1 MIVSGHDKK
10 SADDHAHRM
19 LRVAE
24 EMIDIASSMTTPLGE
39 PLRIRVG
46 IHSGPAYAGVVGRTR
61 PRYCLFGDTVNTA
74 SRMESNGFPMCV
86 HLSHSTYQLV
96 KNSAEFEFSRLPI
109 REIKGKGPMKTLLLH
124 TGDWEAGY
132 ETAVESVAA
141 RFSRSA
147 SNFNESSTLRAVS
160 SFDEMSTPHAVTSFK
175 EGPTR
180 RVVAVRELR
189 R

>member
-24 EMIDIASSMTTPLGE
+24 EMIDIASSMTTPLGA

-86 HLSHSTYQLV
+86 HLSSSTYQLV
-96 KNSAEFEFSRLPI
+96 KNSSEFEFSRLPI

-124 TGDWEAGY
+124 TGDWEVGF
-132 ETAVESVAA
+132 ETAVEMCAKRPA
-141 RFSRSA
+141 RSA
-147 SNFNESSTLRAVS
+147 TSFNERSPPCRAVNVRSTLRAV
-160 SFDEMSTPHAVTSFK
+160 TSFK
-175 EGPTR
+175 DR
-180 RVVAVRELR
+180 RATVPELGR
-189 R
+189 W